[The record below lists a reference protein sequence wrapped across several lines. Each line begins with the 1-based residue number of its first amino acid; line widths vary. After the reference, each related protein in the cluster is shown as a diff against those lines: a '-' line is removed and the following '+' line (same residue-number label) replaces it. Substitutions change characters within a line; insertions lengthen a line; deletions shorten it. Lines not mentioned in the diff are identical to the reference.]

1 MGKGRERTGRRIA
14 VWAIGSLAFVTGS
27 VGVAAAVTSTGGT
40 ETRPA
45 GAAAAAA
52 AAEPTPT
59 TTVEQTTT
67 STTAASTTTSAPATT
82 TTPTVAPRPVP
93 TATTVAS
100 LGAVAGRVTYHSG
113 QPVPGAKLT
122 LSNRQVFTDNGGSY
136 RFDGL
141 AAGNY
146 DVVLFAESPA
156 AQCAA
161 PQPCVGSA
169 VSAERRTVVVRGGET
184 DGEDWVYPYDSSPAY
199 S

>member
-1 MGKGRERTGRRIA
+1 MGNGRERALRRVA
-14 VWAIGSLAFVTGS
+14 VWAIGSLAIVTGS

-40 ETRPA
+40 EPRHA
-45 GAAAAAA
+45 IAAAAAD
-52 AAEPTPT
+52 EPTTT

-67 STTAASTTTSAPATT
+67 STTAAPTTTSAPATT

-100 LGAVAGRVTYHSG
+100 LGEVAGRVTYHSG

-122 LSNRQVFTDNGGSY
+122 LSNRQVFTDNGGNY

-156 AQCAA
+156 AQCAP

-184 DGEDWVYPYDSSPAY
+184 DSEDWVYPYDSSPAY